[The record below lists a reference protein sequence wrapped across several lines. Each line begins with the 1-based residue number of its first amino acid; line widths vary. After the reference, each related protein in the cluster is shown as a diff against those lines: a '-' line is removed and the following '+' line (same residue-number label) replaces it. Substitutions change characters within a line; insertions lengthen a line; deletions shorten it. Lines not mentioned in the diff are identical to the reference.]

1 MVEAVVRVRMLRGL
15 LIVAAVLVAIGVY
28 LVVTGGDQ
36 QRARG
41 MLLGGLAYAVLY
53 LVIQRRSR
61 GR

>member
-1 MVEAVVRVRMLRGL
+1 MLRGL